1 MLNIRTHR
9 SARKI
14 WAVAAAAALVA
25 GASACGGDDD
35 GGTAAGPAET
45 DSPDAGSA
53 TTEGGAATATD
64 PEPAATSA
72 ETEGTEASGEAGAGA
87 PEGEPIR
94 VGVSLSLTG
103 DFSDNG
109 VAAEIGYRLWEKD
122 INEAGG
128 LLGRPVEI
136 KIVDDASDTQQVVTN
151 YENFITRENVD
162 LVFGPYSSL
171 LNIPAGQ
178 VAARHGYAFIEAM
191 GNGPSVFEE
200 CLPTLIYAG
209 TAASD
214 TAAEGWSD
222 FILSLPEDERPKTA
236 AYVSLDDPFSA
247 PAADHVRE
255 IFEEAGIETVYS
267 ETYAEGT
274 TDLTPLIRNVQN
286 QNPDMVVSGTQTAD
300 GFAQVRAM
308 VQLGFSPDFLFMTN
322 GPVHPIDFPE
332 NVGAENTEGIFTIDN
347 WAPELDTAGNEE
359 FVASYLE
366 EHGGEPGEIN
376 STSAQAY
383 AVGQLAQSLVEEV
396 GEIDQ
401 EALVEA
407 SRNGSYETLV
417 GTVELG
423 ECGAPSGSY
432 PLFEWVDGDITVV
445 WPEDVALAEPV
456 YPKPDWGAGS

>member
-1 MLNIRTHR
+1 MFSISSRR
-9 SARKI
+9 SVGSIGTATLVAASI
-14 WAVAAAAALVA
+14 TIAAAAAPA
-25 GASACGGDDD
+25 GASGG
-35 GGTAAGPAET
+35 
-45 DSPDAGSA
+45 S
-53 TTEGGAATATD
+53 D
-64 PEPAATSA
+64 P
-72 ETEGTEASGEAGAGA
+72 SGD
-87 PEGEPIR
+87 PIR

-109 VAAEIGYRLWEKD
+109 EAAELGYRLWEKD
-122 INEAGG
+122 MNAAGG
-128 LLGRPVEI
+128 LLGRPIEI
-136 KIVDDASDTQQVVTN
+136 LIVDDASDTQQVVTN

-178 VAARHGYAFIEAM
+178 VAARYGYAFIEAM

-222 FILSLPEDERPKTA
+222 YILSLPEEDRPETA

-247 PAADHVRE
+247 PAAEHVRV

-267 ETYAEGT
+267 ETYAEST
-274 TDLTPLIRNVQN
+274 TDLTPIMRNVQN
-286 QNPDMVVSGTQTAD
+286 EDPDMVVSGTQTAD

-308 VQLGFSPDFLFMTN
+308 VQLDFSPEFLFMTN
-322 GPVHPIDFPE
+322 GPVHPVDFPE
-332 NVGAENTEGIFTIDN
+332 NVGPENTEGIFTIDN
-347 WAPELDTAGNEE
+347 WAPELDTVGNAE
-359 FVASYLE
+359 FVASYIE
-366 EHGGEPGEIN
+366 EYGGEIDNIN

-383 AVGQLAQSLVEEV
+383 AVGQLTQLLVEHV

-401 EALVEA
+401 EALVET
-407 SRNGSYETLV
+407 SRTESFDTIV

-423 ECGAPSGSY
+423 DCGAPSGSY
-432 PLFEWVDGDITVV
+432 PLFQWVDGNITIV
-445 WPEDVALAEPV
+445 WPSDLALAEPI
-456 YPKPDWGAGS
+456 YPKPDWGAAG